1 MQELYFTIIV
11 AQKKENFTD
20 YRRLS
25 SYAINPVWYSVSR
38 GLFCT
43 LVVYTVGL
51 YYART
56 KMKFVTY
63 GFYRAM
69 LCIRGTSHGPVSVC
83 VCVCVCLSQ
92 VRVLL

>member
-1 MQELYFTIIV
+1 MLL
-11 AQKKENFTD
+11 KRN
-20 YRRLS
+20 
-25 SYAINPVWYSVSR
+25 AINPVWYSVSR

-56 KMKFVTY
+56 KNKIRDLWFLP
-63 GFYRAM
+63 RDAM
-69 LCIRGTSHGPVSVC
+69 HGPVS

>member
-1 MQELYFTIIV
+1 MQELDFTIIV

-56 KMKFVTY
+56 KNKIRDLWFLP
-63 GFYRAM
+63 RDAM
-69 LCIRGTSHGPVSVC
+69 HPRY
-83 VCVCVCLSQ
+83 
-92 VRVLL
+92 